1 MFDVAETVNYY
12 YDYDLNG
19 NNLELIETKPPI
31 KLQRLRQANL
41 PKAYQPPV
49 DLQTLGSGLRAMGR
63 RRESQTSL
71 RGRHRMSRTSSIH
84 NSVQDTHG
92 ITVVNSNI
100 NTNDKNQISFSKLNG
115 NLIKQRLKQIKLP
128 KLPFNFGRN
137 MRSTYEQ
144 GGNEVPIVPENV
156 SNTKQVRDESI
167 SETIASEDN
176 QSKNRLS
183 MFYQESKFSRFRQ
196 SIHHNINESFTRKQ
210 IMASQL
216 FKSSTASGAH
226 YKQYSQSEP
235 DLCKKIPVLLTLSS
249 TSSSFNDLSGSHF
262 RQEQQSK
269 MLYKPRKKLV
279 RESYRAMNKSKIS
292 LELNRFPNVED
303 SESESI
309 IVANVVPQVFMH
321 EMNLTTNEKQ
331 LNLESVTLEQ
341 LLYGIRFKGGSIGN
355 INDTCT
361 EQYNNSDND
370 QIISFDYL
378 TNNIVYERLKH
389 LFKDYTQTNIMKC
402 ILYSEYINSNNN
414 NTISPSMISSSNIT
428 TPSMDQSVIY
438 KDNDLYELLQ
448 HVYLPE
454 IDLFKS
460 PKLTIKLERKQIYSL
475 IQLNHIRRELFMFNN
490 NNDDDENEKSQW
502 KQLRMIY
509 SSFILF

>member
-1 MFDVAETVNYY
+1 MSSSIEELKYLANKYQVDFDSIDFA
-12 YDYDLNG
+12 
-19 NNLELIETKPPI
+19 I
-31 KLQRLRQANL
+31 KLDEHDSLHSYQSEFYLPDYNQVMKTVQSNSTEHNQHLIDKNDENHSKKIIYFCGNSMGLQPRRLNAYLNDILNQWRDLGVLAYHYGEL
-41 PKAYQPPV
+41 PASHCDKQ
-49 DLQTLGSGLRAMGR
+49 L
-63 RRESQTSL
+63 
-71 RGRHRMSRTSSIH
+71 SIDCA
-84 NSVQDTHG
+84 QW
-92 ITVVNSNI
+92 IVNS
-100 NTNDKNQISFSKLNG
+100 K
-115 NLIKQRLKQIKLP
+115 P
-128 KLPFNFGRN
+128 
-137 MRSTYEQ
+137 
-144 GGNEVPIVPENV
+144 
-156 SNTKQVRDESI
+156 
-167 SETIASEDN
+167 SE
-176 QSKNRLS
+176 
-183 MFYQESKFSRFRQ
+183 
-196 SIHHNINESFTRKQ
+196 
-210 IMASQL
+210 
-216 FKSSTASGAH
+216 
-226 YKQYSQSEP
+226 
-235 DLCKKIPVLLTLSS
+235 
-249 TSSSFNDLSGSHF
+249 
-262 RQEQQSK
+262 
-269 MLYKPRKKLV
+269 
-279 RESYRAMNKSKIS
+279 KSKIS
-292 LELNRFPNVED
+292 LELNRFPNAED

-361 EQYNNSDND
+361 EQYDNSDND

-490 NNDDDENEKSQW
+490 NDDDENEKSQW

>member
-1 MFDVAETVNYY
+1 
-12 YDYDLNG
+12 
-19 NNLELIETKPPI
+19 
-31 KLQRLRQANL
+31 
-41 PKAYQPPV
+41 
-49 DLQTLGSGLRAMGR
+49 
-63 RRESQTSL
+63 
-71 RGRHRMSRTSSIH
+71 
-84 NSVQDTHG
+84 
-92 ITVVNSNI
+92 
-100 NTNDKNQISFSKLNG
+100 
-115 NLIKQRLKQIKLP
+115 
-128 KLPFNFGRN
+128 
-137 MRSTYEQ
+137 
-144 GGNEVPIVPENV
+144 
-156 SNTKQVRDESI
+156 
-167 SETIASEDN
+167 
-176 QSKNRLS
+176 
-183 MFYQESKFSRFRQ
+183 
-196 SIHHNINESFTRKQ
+196 
-210 IMASQL
+210 
-216 FKSSTASGAH
+216 
-226 YKQYSQSEP
+226 
-235 DLCKKIPVLLTLSS
+235 
-249 TSSSFNDLSGSHF
+249 
-262 RQEQQSK
+262 
-269 MLYKPRKKLV
+269 
-279 RESYRAMNKSKIS
+279 KSKIS

-303 SESESI
+303 SEI
-309 IVANVVPQVFMH
+309 FMH

-361 EQYNNSDND
+361 EQYDNNGND

-402 ILYSEYINSNNN
+402 ILYSEYINSNNNNN

-490 NNDDDENEKSQW
+490 NDDDDENEKYQW